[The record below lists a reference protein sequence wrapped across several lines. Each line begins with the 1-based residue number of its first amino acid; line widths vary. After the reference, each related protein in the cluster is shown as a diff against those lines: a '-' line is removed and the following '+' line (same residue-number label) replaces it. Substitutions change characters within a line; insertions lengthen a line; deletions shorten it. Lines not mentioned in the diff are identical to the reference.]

1 MALTLTYD
9 AQLSRVRVAASALSV
24 SAVSATVERST
35 DQVRWSTVRGAGSL
49 AVSGQGAS
57 VDDYEFAPD
66 VVDYYRV
73 TAYDAGGAQTDQVTA
88 FVTPTLTQVW
98 LKSVARPFLNR
109 PVEVRDFGEI
119 RRPSRTGTFE
129 VVGRS
134 FPVAVTDV
142 RGSKRWNLTLN
153 TRTPEES
160 DGVDLITASGDILL
174 VHVPATGRLSAV
186 PGGYVAIGDTTEVV
200 PPTADLMLRIHTLQ
214 CTEVAAPGPD
224 VVGATSTWQ
233 TVVNTYATWA
243 DVLTAHAT
251 WASVLELIGSPTDV
265 ITS

>member
-9 AQLSRVRVAASALSV
+9 TQLSRVRVAASALSV

-49 AVSGQGAS
+49 AVTAQAAS

-109 PVEVRDFGEI
+109 QVIVQDYSEVERDAHAGIFVGVGAKYPI
-119 RRPSRTGTFE
+119 
-129 VVGRS
+129 VVN
-134 FPVAVTDV
+134 DL
-142 RGSKRWNLTLN
+142 RGSDEWALDVLAE
-153 TRTPEES
+153 TRT
-160 DGVDLITASGDILL
+160 DRNAIDALLDAGDVIL
-174 VHVPATGRLSAV
+174 VHVPADVDV
-186 PGGYVAIGDTTEVV
+186 PGGYVTVGRTRQRRTSRMS
-200 PPTADLMLRIHTLQ
+200 TRRIVSLP

-233 TVVNTYATWA
+233 TVVSTYATWA
-243 DVLTAHAT
+243 DVLAAHAT

-265 ITS
+265 IVL